1 MRKLLLATRNS
12 GKAQELFEL
21 FSHIPFEL
29 TTLDREEVLL
39 EVQETGE
46 TFEQNA
52 VLKAESYAS
61 AACLL
66 TLADDSGLE
75 VEALGWE
82 PGIFS
87 ARYAGEKVSDAERV
101 QYLLGKLKDVPAA
114 NRFARFRCVVALAD
128 DKGLVKTFEGI
139 CEGQISL
146 YPRGENGFGYDPVF
160 YLPEDGKTMA
170 EISAQ
175 RKNVLSHRSQAAY
188 KAVQWLMESNLDGIR
203 GMKNASR

>member
-1 MRKLLLATRNS
+1 MKKLLLATRNS

-21 FSHIPFEL
+21 FSHTPFEL
-29 TTLDREEVLL
+29 TTLDREGILL
-39 EVQETGE
+39 EVEETGE
-46 TFEQNA
+46 TFERNA

-75 VEALGWE
+75 VEALGWG

-87 ARYAGEKVSDAERV
+87 ARYAGEGVNDAERV
-101 QYLLGKLKDVPAA
+101 QYLLNNLKDVPMSG
-114 NRFARFRCVVALAD
+114 RFARFRCVVALAD
-128 DKGLVKTFEGI
+128 SNGLIETFEGK

-146 YPRGENGFGYDPVF
+146 EPCGENGFGYDPVF
-160 YLPEDGKTMA
+160 YLPGDRKTMA

-175 RKNVLSHRSQAAY
+175 RKNVLSHRAQAVH
-188 KAVQWLMESNLDGIR
+188 KAVQWLIKSKMGDFR
-203 GMKNASR
+203 GVDDASR